1 MGERGIR
8 HREGLTPHPTAH
20 SQFEMN
26 ESRTL
31 TLGRWTLDVE
41 RSAFGIVRGPSG
53 GTDMKPSTDTDTLS
67 TQANEAVDNPVVGID
82 QSAGDFQ
89 YDVNYEFDAGTGL
102 SEKTVEYISAVK
114 KEAPWILEFRKKA
127 LKTFQSMP
135 LPTHW
140 ATKDLENIDF
150 DKIRYYLAQGQK
162 PKRTWDE
169 VPEDIK
175 KTFERLG
182 IPEQERKFLA
192 GVEAQFDSEAAYSNI
207 KEIVAK
213 QGVIFVN
220 STEGLREHPELFKKW
235 FGKVIPTSDNKFA
248 ALNSAVFSGGS
259 FIYVPPGVKVAQ
271 PLQAYFRI
279 NAENFGQFERTLI
292 IADEGSE
299 VTYMEGCTAPK
310 FSTSTLHSAVVEL
323 VALKGAKIQY
333 ITVQNW
339 APNVYNLVTKRG
351 IAHEEAEIKWI
362 DCNLGSRL
370 TMKYPG
376 VVLKGR
382 KARGEVISIALAND
396 GQHQDTGAKMIHA
409 ADETT
414 STIVSKSISV
424 GQGRATYRGQIH
436 IPKHLKGCKNNTEC
450 DALLINTNSRTDTYP
465 AITVRGDKHAT
476 QHEASVSKVS
486 EDMIFYMQQR
496 GLTEA
501 QAMSLAVNGFI
512 NDLARQF
519 PMEYSVEL
527 KRLIDLEMEGSVG

>member
-1 MGERGIR
+1 MADTE
-8 HREGLTPHPTAH
+8 
-20 SQFEMN
+20 
-26 ESRTL
+26 
-31 TLGRWTLDVE
+31 TLGTDSAVE
-41 RSAFGIVRGPSG
+41 
-53 GTDMKPSTDTDTLS
+53 
-67 TQANEAVDNPVVGID
+67 NPAVGID
-82 QSAGDFQ
+82 QSVGDFT
-89 YDVNYEFDAGTGL
+89 YDVKYEFDAGSGL
-102 SEKTVEYISAVK
+102 NEGTVRYISSVK
-114 KEAPWILEFRKKA
+114 KEAPWILDFRLKA
-127 LKTFQSMP
+127 YQTFLDKPM
-135 LPTHW
+135 PTHW
-140 ATKDLENIDF
+140 ATKDLESIDF
-150 DKIRYYLAQGQK
+150 SKIRYYLSQGQK
-162 PKRTWDE
+162 PKRTWEE
-169 VPEDIK
+169 VPDDIK

-192 GVEAQFDSEAAYSNI
+192 GVEAQFDSEAAYSNV
-207 KEIVAK
+207 KDIVAK
-213 QGVIFVN
+213 QGVIFLT
-220 STEGLREHPELFKKW
+220 SSEALREHPELFRKW
-235 FGKVIPTSDNKFA
+235 FGKVIPTSDNKFS

-259 FIYVPPGVKVAQ
+259 FIYVPKGVKVAM

-292 IADEGSE
+292 IADEGAE

-339 APNVYNLVTKRG
+339 ANNVFNLVTKRG
-351 IAHEEAEIKWI
+351 LAMEDAEIKWI
-362 DCNLGSRL
+362 DCNIGSRL

-376 VVLKGR
+376 VILKGR
-382 KARGEVISIALAND
+382 RARGEVISIALAND

-414 STIVSKSISV
+414 SSIVAKSISV
-424 GQGRATYRGQIH
+424 GQGRSTYRGQVH

-465 AITVRGDKHAT
+465 AITVRGDRHAV

-486 EDMIFYMQQR
+486 EEMIFYMQQR

-501 QAMSLAVNGFI
+501 QAMSLAVNGFV
-512 NDLARQF
+512 NDLVSQF

>member
-1 MGERGIR
+1 MSYEDA
-8 HREGLTPHPTAH
+8 TA
-20 SQFEMN
+20 
-26 ESRTL
+26 
-31 TLGRWTLDVE
+31 TLDHE
-41 RSAFGIVRGPSG
+41 TREAIDIDRS
-53 GTDMKPSTDTDTLS
+53 K
-67 TQANEAVDNPVVGID
+67 
-82 QSAGDFQ
+82 GDFTFP
-89 YDVNYEFDAGTGL
+89 ERHKFDAGRGL
-102 SEKTVEYISAVK
+102 SEKTVDYICDVK
-114 KEAPWILEFRKKA
+114 NDPQWVREFRHKA
-127 LKTFQSMP
+127 YKIFNEKPMP
-135 LPTHW
+135 TNW
-140 ATKDLENIDF
+140 ATKDLENIHF
-150 DKIRYYLAQGQK
+150 DDIRYYLSDGEK
-162 PKRTWDE
+162 PKRSWDE
-169 VPEDIK
+169 VPEEVL

-207 KEIVAK
+207 KDIVAK

-220 STEGLREHPELFKKW
+220 STEGLREHPELFKKF
-235 FGKVIPTSDNKFA
+235 FGKVIPTGDNKFS

-259 FIYVPPGVKVAQ
+259 FIYVPKGVKVAQ

-292 IADEGSE
+292 IADEGAE

-339 APNVYNLVTKRG
+339 ANNVFNLVTKRG
-351 IAHEEAEIKWI
+351 VAHEDAEIKWI
-362 DCNLGSRL
+362 DCNIGSRL

-376 VVLKGR
+376 VVLKGER
-382 KARGEVISIALAND
+382 ARGEVISIALAND

-409 ADETT
+409 ANNTT
-414 STIVSKSISV
+414 SNIVAKSISV
-424 GQGRATYRGQIH
+424 GQGRSTYRGVVH

-465 AITVRGDKHAT
+465 AITVRGDKNST

>member
-1 MGERGIR
+1 MSETTDAL
-8 HREGLTPHPTAH
+8 ETV
-20 SQFEMN
+20 
-26 ESRTL
+26 
-31 TLGRWTLDVE
+31 VE
-41 RSAFGIVRGPSG
+41 
-53 GTDMKPSTDTDTLS
+53 
-67 TQANEAVDNPVVGID
+67 NPVEGID
-82 QSAGDFQ
+82 QSAGNFS
-89 YDVNYEFDAGTGL
+89 YDMKYEFDAGTGL
-102 SEKTVEYISAVK
+102 NERTVDYISSVK
-114 KEAPWILEFRKKA
+114 KEAAWLREFRQNG
-127 LKTFQSMP
+127 LKTFLAKP

-140 ATKDLENIDF
+140 ATKDLENINF

-169 VPEDIK
+169 VPADIK
-175 KTFERLG
+175 RTFERLG

-192 GVEAQFDSEAAYSNI
+192 GVEAQFDSEAAYSNV
-207 KEIVAK
+207 KEAVMK
-213 QGVIFVN
+213 QGVLFLN
-220 STEGLREHPELFKKW
+220 STEALREHPEVFRRW
-235 FGKVIPTSDNKFA
+235 FGKVIPTGDNKFS

-259 FIYVPPGVKVAQ
+259 FIYVPPGVKVTH

-292 IADEGSE
+292 ICDEGSE

-310 FSTSTLHSAVVEL
+310 FSTTTLHSAVVEL

-339 APNVYNLVTKRG
+339 SSNVFNLVTKRG
-351 IAHEEAEIKWI
+351 LAHEEAEIKWI
-362 DCNLGSRL
+362 DCNIGSRL

-376 VVLKGR
+376 VVLRGR
-382 KARGEVISIALAND
+382 KARGEVISVALAND
-396 GQHQDTGAKMIHA
+396 GQHQDTGAKMVHA

-414 STIVSKSISV
+414 STITSKSISV
-424 GQGRATYRGQIH
+424 GQGRATYRGVVH
-436 IPKHLKGCKNNTEC
+436 IPRHLKGCKNNTEC

-465 AITVRGDKHAT
+465 AITVRGNRHAV

-486 EDMIFYMQQR
+486 EEQIFYMQQR

-501 QAMSLAVNGFI
+501 QAMSLSVNGFI

>member
-1 MGERGIR
+1 
-8 HREGLTPHPTAH
+8 
-20 SQFEMN
+20 
-26 ESRTL
+26 
-31 TLGRWTLDVE
+31 
-41 RSAFGIVRGPSG
+41 
-53 GTDMKPSTDTDTLS
+53 MKPPSELDTLS
-67 TQANEAVDNPVVGID
+67 APDVAAENPVVGID
-82 QSAGDFQ
+82 QTAGNFS
-89 YDVNYEFDAGTGL
+89 YDVDYEFDAGTGL
-102 SEKTVEYISAVK
+102 SARTVDYISSVK
-114 KEAPWILEFRKKA
+114 KEASWIRDFRMNA
-127 LKTFQSMP
+127 LKTFYSKPM
-135 LPTHW
+135 PTHW
-140 ATKDLENIDF
+140 ATRDLENINF
-150 DKIRYYLAQGQK
+150 DKIRYYLSSGQK

-169 VPEDIK
+169 VPDDIK

-207 KEIVAK
+207 KDIVAK
-213 QGVIFVN
+213 QGVIFAN
-220 STEGLREHPELFKKW
+220 STEALREHPEIFRKF
-235 FGKVIPTSDNKFA
+235 FGKVIPTGDNKFS

-259 FIYVPPGVKVAQ
+259 FIYVPKGVKVAQ

-292 IADEGSE
+292 ICDEGAE
-299 VTYMEGCTAPK
+299 VVYMEGCTAPK

-339 APNVYNLVTKRG
+339 ANNVFNLVTKRG
-351 IAHEEAEIKWI
+351 VAHEEAEIKWI
-362 DCNLGSRL
+362 DCNIGSRL

-382 KARGEVISIALAND
+382 KARGEVLSIALAND

-414 STIVSKSISV
+414 SNIIAKSISV
-424 GQGRATYRGQIH
+424 GQGRSTYRGVVH

-450 DALLINTNSRTDTYP
+450 DALLINANSRTDTYP
-465 AITVRGDKHAT
+465 AITVRGDANSV

-486 EDMIFYMQQR
+486 ADQIFYMQQR

-501 QAMSLAVNGFI
+501 QAMSLSVNGFI